1 MWDETDFVSD
11 YTVAQVAN
19 LIQSIEGKQK
29 ADDTNL
35 PSAEIWVNIL
45 LKLAIIVLVLSEM

>member
-35 PSAEIWVNIL
+35 PSAEIWVNVL